1 MTNFEII
8 LLVLTGLIGFWLFS
22 IACMF
27 AKLTKNFEEQS
38 TAVILMIATFMKLK
52 GIKLKGD
59 KNNDTT
65 GEKNP

>member
-1 MTNFEII
+1 MSNFEII

-38 TAVILMIATFMKLK
+38 TAVILMIATLLNK
-52 GIKLKGD
+52 KGD